1 MKEPVSRQGVWWQEQ
16 DDGTWLRWNEG
27 AGSWEPSATPPPPDD
42 SGLPPVPPMPGQM
55 AGGYAGGYAGRSMAT
70 GAAVPN
76 YMVWAVLVTLF
87 CFLPTGIA
95 AIVFA
100 SQVSTKLAAGDYAG
114 ATESSRKAK
123 MWCIISAVAGPIF
136 AVIWIA
142 ILASTSTN
150 TYFGP

>member
-27 AGSWEPSATPPPPDD
+27 AGSWEPSASPPPPDD
-42 SGLPPVPPMPGQM
+42 SGFPPVPPTPGQM
-55 AGGYAGGYAGRSMAT
+55 AGYSGRSLAT
-70 GAAVPN
+70 GATVPN

-87 CFLPTGIA
+87 CFIPTGIA

-100 SQVSTKLAAGDYAG
+100 SQVSTKLAAGDHAG
-114 ATESSRKAK
+114 AMDSSRKAK
-123 MWCIISAVAGPIF
+123 MWCIISAVVGPVF

-142 ILASTSTN
+142 AFANFSTN

>member
-1 MKEPVSRQGVWWQEQ
+1 VKEPVSRQGVWWQEQ

-42 SGLPPVPPMPGQM
+42 SGLPPVPPMPM
-55 AGGYAGGYAGRSMAT
+55 AGGYAGRSMAT

-87 CFLPTGIA
+87 CFIPTGIA

-100 SQVSTKLAAGDYAG
+100 SQVSTKLAAGDHAG
-114 ATESSRKAK
+114 ALESSRKAK
-123 MWCIISAVAGPIF
+123 MWCIVSAVAGPVVAVLWF
-136 AVIWIA
+136 AA
-142 ILASTSTN
+142 FASTSTN

>member
-55 AGGYAGGYAGRSMAT
+55 AGGYAGRSMAT
-70 GAAVPN
+70 GATVDN

-100 SQVSTKLAAGDYAG
+100 SQVSTSSPRRDHPA

-123 MWCIISAVAGPIF
+123 MWCIISAVAGPVF

>member
-1 MKEPVSRQGVWWQEQ
+1 MKEPVSRRGVWWQEQ
-16 DDGTWLRWNEG
+16 DDGTWLRWNEA

-42 SGLPPVPPMPGQM
+42 SGLPPVPPTPGQM
-55 AGGYAGGYAGRSMAT
+55 AGGYSGGVMAT

-76 YMVWAVLVTLF
+76 YMVWAILVTIF

-100 SQVSTKLAAGDYAG
+100 SQVGTKLAAGDRAG
-114 ATESSRKAK
+114 AVESSNKAK
-123 MWCIISAVAGPIF
+123 MWCIISAVVG
-136 AVIWIA
+136 AVFVVIGIA
-142 ILASTSTN
+142 IAASTSTTT

>member
-1 MKEPVSRQGVWWQEQ
+1 
-16 DDGTWLRWNEG
+16 
-27 AGSWEPSATPPPPDD
+27 
-42 SGLPPVPPMPGQM
+42 
-55 AGGYAGGYAGRSMAT
+55 MAT
-70 GAAVPN
+70 GAAVDN

-114 ATESSRKAK
+114 AMESSRKAK
-123 MWCIISAVAGPIF
+123 MWCIVSAVAGPM
-136 AVIWIA
+136 
-142 ILASTSTN
+142 LRRDRGSRSSASTSTN

>member
-1 MKEPVSRQGVWWQEQ
+1 VKEPVSRRGVWWQEQ

-42 SGLPPVPPMPGQM
+42 SGLPPVPPTPGQM
-55 AGGYAGGYAGRSMAT
+55 AAGYGGRPMTT

-76 YMVWAVLVTLF
+76 YMVWAILVTIF

-100 SQVSTKLAAGDYAG
+100 SQVGTKLAAGDRAG
-114 ATESSRKAK
+114 AIESSRKAK
-123 MWCIISAVAGPIF
+123 MWCIISAAIG
-136 AVIWIA
+136 AVFVVIA
-142 ILASTSTN
+142 IAVSASTTTTTS
-150 TYFGP
+150 YFGP